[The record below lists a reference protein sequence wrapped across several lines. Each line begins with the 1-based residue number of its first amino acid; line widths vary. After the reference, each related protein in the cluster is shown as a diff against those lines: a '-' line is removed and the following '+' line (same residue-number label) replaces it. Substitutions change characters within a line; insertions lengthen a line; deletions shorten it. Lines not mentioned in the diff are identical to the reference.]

1 MVSMPTSLSNPG
13 NTILSRNP
21 TMRAPTKTKNHP
33 TALVHVSFIACDASN
48 SIYWDKPVDQ
58 RQTEVSLFMSL
69 VLRPA
74 QDLGKHIFKPESAP
88 NWQAPFE
95 SFLGLISG
103 CVKTN

>member
-1 MVSMPTSLSNPG
+1 MVSIIAQHKITASRGLALQRIVASFRGLPKLPLTQFS
-13 NTILSRNP
+13 ILRGILCP
-21 TMRAPTKTKNHP
+21 
-33 TALVHVSFIACDASN
+33 N

-88 NWQAPFE
+88 N
-95 SFLGLISG
+95 G
-103 CVKTN
+103 